1 MKVKRQNISEEYN
14 TTVDWINDFSNNLN
28 KNADYLTNLKSI
40 MKSRNDFSS
49 TDEKIADLKSR
60 VGFDL
65 IKNVQLSEGKNIKS
79 ASCACGGSCN
89 SCQMKSH
96 YGEDAFEKVRNI
108 VKYIGDLVSDRP
120 DASLPMI
127 LSECR
132 ENPELGFSNL
142 EGMIDPVQLRDL
154 ITKLTS
160 KHEKVQDK
168 VEYIPQA
175 EISVVNDD
183 DVADYIN
190 HASPGS

>member
-14 TTVDWINDFSNNLN
+14 TTVDWINGFSNNLD

-40 MKSRNDFSS
+40 MKSRDDFSS
-49 TDEKIADLKSR
+49 TEEKIADLKSR

-65 IKNVQLSEGKNIKS
+65 IKNVQSSEGKNIKS

-96 YGEDAFEKVRNI
+96 YGEDAFEKVRNVI
-108 VKYIGDLVSDRP
+108 RYIGDLVSDRP
-120 DASLPMI
+120 DATGPMI

-132 ENPELGFSNL
+132 ENPELGFANL
-142 EGMIDPVQLRDL
+142 ESIIDPVQLKEL
-154 ITKLTS
+154 ITTFTD
-160 KHEKVQDK
+160 KHEKSQ
-168 VEYIPQA
+168 ERPHYTPQA
-175 EISVVNDD
+175 EVSIVNDD
-183 DVADYIN
+183 DVAEYIN